1 VADVTA
7 VLDDLEINRA
17 DYFGYSLGGW
27 IGFGMARYAPDRLH
41 SLILGGAHP
50 YAEDMQ
56 PFRDLM
62 PRDPAAFLALIEK
75 VFGRDMTPVVRV
87 DLMANDLDALLVL
100 TQDRTS
106 LARPANNVSAV
117 FAVFRRNRFTL
128 APNAR
133 MPSGPGQRNI
143 LSGTGM

>member
-1 VADVTA
+1 VTA

-27 IGFGMARYAPDRLH
+27 IGFGLARYAPDRLH

-50 YAEDMQ
+50 YAADMQ

-75 VFGRDMTPVVRV
+75 VFGPYMTPLVRA

-106 LARPANNVSAV
+106 LVDVPPTMSLPCLLFSGETDPRLP
-117 FAVFRRNRFTL
+117 
-128 APNAR
+128 R
-133 MPSGPGQRNI
+133 MQECLRGLGNGSLLPVQE
-143 LSGTGM
+143 